1 MLQTCSVF
9 FLFLHLTQASNN
21 VTVSPVSDSRV
32 VFNSTAVLTG
42 TATTRGCTYNPTVLA
57 FPRSYNYFCAWN
69 SNDAN
74 KIIAS
79 ISKPPC
85 FYMNMSVH
93 SGTVEIY
100 YGVTYLTDKC
110 QPGNCPYIKH
120 WKPPQIYGSW
130 NTQPST
136 EVLGQL
142 DLADTLPDPKNT
154 YYM

>member
-57 FPRSYNYFCAWN
+57 FPRYYNYFCAYN
-69 SNDAN
+69 SNYDAN
-74 KIIAS
+74 NILAS
-79 ISKPPC
+79 ISNPPC
-85 FYMNMSVH
+85 FYVNMSVH

-100 YGVTYLTDKC
+100 YGVTYLTKT
-110 QPGNCPYIKH
+110 PLNTNSYIKH
-120 WKPPQIYGSW
+120 WKPPQIYESW
-130 NTQPST
+130 NTQPNT
-136 EVLGQL
+136 EVWGQL
-142 DLADTLPDPKNT
+142 DLADTLPSNKNG